1 MHTQKQP
8 RTLTNC
14 PELLLIF
21 LRKCAWVNH
30 LFTTCLGEK
39 LLEIASDHSNLWPR
53 KLRKIAYFR
62 KSPENSKML
71 ETRSGVGLSAKVND
85 ANGSMSFLIC
95 ILPVLNGRAEI
106 EQIRNE
112 VLQRHW

>member
-1 MHTQKQP
+1 
-8 RTLTNC
+8 
-14 PELLLIF
+14 
-21 LRKCAWVNH
+21 
-30 LFTTCLGEK
+30 
-39 LLEIASDHSNLWPR
+39 
-53 KLRKIAYFR
+53 
-62 KSPENSKML
+62 ML
-71 ETRSGVGLSAKVND
+71 ETCSGVGLSAKVND